1 MRKLQ
6 VELWDPFDPRLPRD
20 KDILRE
26 PPSPGFCESML
37 EDQINP
43 ITVGYNEKEG
53 HFILA
58 GRKRLLAQR
67 INAST
72 YDDIKIKVIVLEGKT
87 KKDIPLY
94 SFTENHQRSDNEM
107 TDYEAISAL
116 LKNRGTT
123 YEDVAEQLCTTV
135 ASVKA
140 IEKKWSNVP
149 KWAIR
154 AVVKGEMS
162 KTAARKIGAKGT
174 DTQKVL
180 EKTFKESGS
189 LTVDEVDATERVY
202 LADLMPQLIA
212 EPPKVIAVTLLDELE
227 NLVRSGS
234 NKAALDYIKSLR
246 GGYVK

>member
-1 MRKLQ
+1 MTKGLFVQ
-6 VELWDPFDPRLPRD
+6 LWDPFDQRLP
-20 KDILRE
+20 KDVLRE
-26 PPSPGFCESML
+26 PPTPGFCESML

-43 ITVGYNEKEG
+43 ITLGYNDKEG
-53 HFILA
+53 YFILA

-67 INAST
+67 INASEHKGV
-72 YDDIKIKVIVLEGKT
+72 KIKVIVLEGKT

-94 SFTENHQRSDNEM
+94 SYTENHQRSDNEL
-107 TDYEAISAL
+107 TDYEAISNL
-116 LKNRGTT
+116 LGTRGTT
-123 YEDVAEQLCTTV
+123 YENVAEYLGTTV

-140 IEKKWSNVP
+140 IEKKWASVP
-149 KWAIR
+149 KWAIK

-174 DTQKVL
+174 DTQKIL
-180 EKTFKESGS
+180 QKQFKETGS
-189 LTVDEVDATERVY
+189 LTVDQVDSTEKVF